1 VKRVLWVGLMIA
13 GVLIMLP
20 LGWPAYALLSVVPGF
35 ALLTLAKKELTV
47 AGLCGLSATLSILL
61 FPLALLLSS
70 LISIHITGLVIGVFV
85 VAAGIFQFLGKQPE
99 LRIDYC
105 DWPVLAL
112 AVPVF
117 LVVLFIVGQTFVIN
131 DAGLSCATTHS
142 SDLNFHLSIA
152 HHFIVAP
159 SLPPEDPYLPGNPIV
174 YNWFMHV
181 AMGGMSLFS
190 GVGLFD
196 SFKVLIALV
205 SALIFVDACLLARVG
220 FGSLKGSLLAGLIYV
235 SGSGLSWL
243 YMLYQ
248 GLQGREIDVFKTV
261 IYEWKGVMML
271 KYDTPSLYFFLPQTQ
286 TFGLLAMICSLLLY
300 PVAVRERSLKLAAI
314 TGAVLASLVLF
325 HTITSFPVLVA
336 LGLSFLYF
344 IYRERRGL
352 FTRAGF
358 GFVAVAAVPLVA
370 GAIAS
375 IYQYTILSASAS
387 QQVLPGYQGDVP
399 QTLLMTLGPLLPF
412 ALYGMYKSRGRPVA
426 VPLLIFAAVNF
437 LFVNTLQMPATWN
450 TYRFLVYLGL
460 PVSLF
465 AGLALSGWLTSGRW
479 WKIGIAAAAILVM
492 LPSTAAIALF
502 YSDSSYVHA
511 TPADVAALEWI
522 GKNTPANAVF
532 YEEPTHFVRLP
543 VLTGRDVAYA
553 GNVYTWQYHQV
564 DRQSEMEG
572 ILHIADREALYNSL
586 VKNHVD
592 YVFVGSKEQGYPFA
606 FAIEGHPEMPQVYN
620 RDGVKIYKIDAP

>member
-1 VKRVLWVGLMIA
+1 MLWFGLMIA

-20 LGWPAYALLSVVPGF
+20 LGWLTYALLAVVPGF
-35 ALLTLAKKELTV
+35 ALLSLARKESTI
-47 AGLCGLSATLSILL
+47 AGLCGLSATLSVLL
-61 FPLALLLSS
+61 LPLAMLLSS
-70 LISIHITGLVIGVFV
+70 FISIRIAGLALGGFV
-85 VAAGIFQFLGKQPE
+85 VVVGIYKFLGRQSD
-99 LRIDYC
+99 LRIDFS

-117 LVVLFIVGQTFVIN
+117 LVVLFVVGQTFVIN
-131 DAGLSCATTHS
+131 DAGLCCATTHS

-152 HHFIVAP
+152 HRFIVAP
-159 SLPPEDPYLPGNPIV
+159 SLPPEDPYLPGYPIV

-181 AMGGMSLFS
+181 AMGGMTLLA
-190 GVGLFD
+190 GVGLFE

-205 SALIFVDACLLARVG
+205 AALILIDACLLARVA

-235 SGSGLSWL
+235 SSSGLSWL

-261 IYEWKGVMML
+261 IYEWKGIMML

-286 TFGLLAMICSLLLY
+286 TFGLLAMICGLLLY
-300 PVAVRERSLKLAAI
+300 TMAVRERSLKLAAI

-344 IYRERRGL
+344 VYRERRGL
-352 FTRAGF
+352 FTRAGL
-358 GFVAVAAVPLVA
+358 GFVAVAAVPLAA

-375 IYQYTILSASAS
+375 IYQITILSASAG

-399 QTLLMTLGPLLPF
+399 QTILMTLGPLLPF
-412 ALYGMYKSRGRPVA
+412 ALYGMYKSRGRLVA

-465 AGLALSGWLTSGRW
+465 AGLTLSGWLASGKT
-479 WKIGIAAAAILVM
+479 WKIAVAVLAILVM
-492 LPSTAAIALF
+492 LPSTAAIVLF

-511 TPADVAALEWI
+511 TPADVKALAWV
-522 GKNTPANAVF
+522 KDNTPPGAVVF
-532 YEEPTHFVRLP
+532 EEPTHFVRLP
-543 VLTGRDVAYA
+543 VLTGTGRSLRRERLHMAISPGGPAA
-553 GNVYTWQYHQV
+553 GNGGHFTYY
-564 DRQSEMEG
+564 RSG
-572 ILHIADREALYNSL
+572 RALP
-586 VKNHVD
+586 
-592 YVFVGSKEQGYPFA
+592 G
-606 FAIEGHPEMPQVYN
+606 AIEKSCRLCLRRFEGTGLSLCLCDRGPPEDTAGLRP
-620 RDGVKIYKIDAP
+620 RPRKDL